1 MTVAIGAGVNLEPTS
16 GALSASIRISLP
28 SVARSTSA

>member
-16 GALSASIRISLP
+16 GAHSDSIRISPP
-28 SVARSTSA
+28 SVARSTNA